1 MAATSGAADAGACMG
16 AGDGIC
22 VGTACGSGTAE
33 LVFASAN
40 AAISV
45 WAGAPMATAGGGEG
59 EMRFGTMELLE
70 LLADTIVDDAS
81 IMSAGAPNDAAEWR

>member
-1 MAATSGAADAGACMG
+1 
-16 AGDGIC
+16 
-22 VGTACGSGTAE
+22 
-33 LVFASAN
+33 
-40 AAISV
+40 
-45 WAGAPMATAGGGEG
+45 MATAGGGEG